1 MSLLT
6 GTAEQGRKN
15 RGGSLLSWW
24 LSFLLQMWSPGTAK
38 PGPVWGSVTFPLPTP
53 CGVEPSPVQ
62 RLRNAG
68 GSVPQESVDS
78 LPSSLLALS
87 CAGHPVWS
95 RAARDLEV
103 CMELPLPLANRG
115 QDDFTVQASEALT
128 AQKGLLSYTFS
139 VCRSNEKNSPWVIC
153 RWIHREDLSVY
164 LSQFL

>member
-1 MSLLT
+1 M
-6 GTAEQGRKN
+6 
-15 RGGSLLSWW
+15 
-24 LSFLLQMWSPGTAK
+24 
-38 PGPVWGSVTFPLPTP
+38 
-53 CGVEPSPVQ
+53 
-62 RLRNAG
+62 
-68 GSVPQESVDS
+68 PQESVAT

-103 CMELPLPLANRG
+103 CMELPLPLADRG

-153 RWIHREDLSVY
+153 RWVHREDLSVY